1 MDRVTAQKQG
11 TEVGI
16 VAYLGGFRRDAQNGA
31 CSRIHSTS
39 NDLNEEFIIEHVG
52 NRLEGDRTNM
62 FAGAGRWRLDHG
74 GETIMAYYQC
84 HMDSLC

>member
-52 NRLEGDRTNM
+52 NRLEGDRTTM
-62 FAGAGRWRLDHG
+62 F
-74 GETIMAYYQC
+74 
-84 HMDSLC
+84 SLCPYATGLKLSPIQGLSVTDF